1 MARCCSVP
9 PTESRVYQSRWHPAR
24 GRAPL
29 DHLDRESFDRLK
41 SWLALR
47 RSRSNWA
54 GDSIE
59 VAMVSRLTEVSI
71 FVIGKQVSNRFTLW
85 VKVTFAWLER
95 ASNIEWVSEEFGGGV
110 RGQVDIVDARA
121 SERAVSASVTGSGGW
136 LPSTRRLR
144 PKEGGGSGQYEA
156 GWMR

>member
-1 MARCCSVP
+1 MLLEHTVTSVQGGAYVSLFLARGRVMARCCSVP
-9 PTESRVYQSRWHPAR
+9 PTESRVYQSTWHPAR

-59 VAMVSRLTEVSI
+59 AAMVSRLTEVSI

-95 ASNIEWVSEEFGGGV
+95 ASNIE
-110 RGQVDIVDARA
+110 
-121 SERAVSASVTGSGGW
+121 
-136 LPSTRRLR
+136 
-144 PKEGGGSGQYEA
+144 
-156 GWMR
+156 